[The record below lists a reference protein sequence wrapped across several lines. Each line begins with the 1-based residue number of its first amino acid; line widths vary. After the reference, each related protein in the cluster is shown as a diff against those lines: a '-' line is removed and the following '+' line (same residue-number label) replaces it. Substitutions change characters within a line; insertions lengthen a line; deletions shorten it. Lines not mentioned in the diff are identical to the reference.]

1 MTVLAEKDVAFHDV
15 IYQMTDN
22 ERLIE
27 LVESIWQQIYRY
39 RIERLKGANR
49 ESLVQEHQRLV
60 HALIARD
67 EEAAVRMARLHI
79 SNQEAN
85 ISKLLDK

>member
-1 MTVLAEKDVAFHDV
+1 
-15 IYQMTDN
+15 
-22 ERLIE
+22 LIE

-49 ESLVQEHQRLV
+49 ESLVQEHQELV
-60 HALIARD
+60 QALCARD

-79 SNQEAN
+79 SNQEVT
-85 ISKLLDK
+85 ISKLLEK